1 MINITTFLDAN
12 SKRLDKDV
20 LYNPTTGNKFNSSEI
35 LSIVSEIGR
44 NLKELGI
51 QKGDRVLI
59 YLNNSEEY
67 LFSLFA
73 IWRIGAIAIP
83 ANRIFT
89 AAELEYIISDSN
101 AKLMISDDDAKDIID
116 IETYIPKNISQFK
129 NCDVL
134 PAENTDWDDLC
145 QLQYTSGTTGKP
157 KGAMLTH
164 GNYFTAIHN
173 ECDVLT
179 LKQDDVYLGIYPM
192 AHVGLSWSIAA
203 LRAAAYYIL
212 IEQFNLD
219 EYLDLCESEKVT
231 VLTGMPPVIHSLTTM
246 DKRQQLKT
254 VREIISGGGPLHK
267 KIWKDFHETYG
278 IPIIN
283 AYGLSETIVI
293 GTGTVIRPE
302 DYREADRFESV
313 GHPVCFS
320 EVKIVDEDN
329 SNKILPQYE
338 QGEIAL
344 RGPAI
349 AKGYWG
355 NAEKTKS
362 SFLDDG
368 WFLTGDIG
376 YLDEDNRLFI
386 TDRKKDMIVMSGWK
400 IYPTEVEEVLIK
412 YPAVKEIAIFSV
424 DDCHRG
430 EIPVAAVVWEN
441 ENDSEGL
448 LEYARENLSRYKVP
462 REIYDLDELP
472 RVNGWK
478 LLRRELRQ
486 MFKK

>member
-1 MINITTFLDAN
+1 MLNITTFLDAN
-12 SKRLDKDV
+12 SKRLNKNV
-20 LYNPTTGNKFNSSEI
+20 LYNPTTGKKYNSGEI
-35 LSIVSEIGR
+35 LSIISEIAR
-44 NLKELGI
+44 QLKSSEI
-51 QKGDRVLI
+51 TKGDRVLI
-59 YLNNSEEY
+59 YLKNSEEY

-73 IWRIGAIAIP
+73 IWRIGAVAIP
-83 ANRIFT
+83 TNRIMT
-89 AAELEYIISDSN
+89 KTEIEYIIKDSK
-101 AKLMISDDDAKDIID
+101 AKLMITDKEGENLANITTYIPEN
-116 IETYIPKNISQFK
+116 IETYTAKE
-129 NCDVL
+129 VL

-145 QLQYTSGTTGKP
+145 QLQYTSGTTGQP

-192 AHVGLSWSIAA
+192 AHVGLSWSISA

-212 IEQFNLD
+212 MEEFNIND
-219 EYLDLCESEKVT
+219 YLELCEKEKVT

-246 DKRQQLKT
+246 DAKKELET
-254 VREIISGGGPLHK
+254 VREIVSGGGPLHK

-320 EVKIVDEDN
+320 EVKIVDEFD
-329 SNKILPQYE
+329 SSKILPNYE

-344 RGPAI
+344 RGPAV
-349 AKGYWG
+349 AKGYWE
-355 NAEKTKS
+355 NSEKTKA

-412 YPAVKEIAIFSV
+412 YPEVKEIAIFSIN
-424 DDCHRG
+424 DCHRG
-430 EIPVAAVVWEN
+430 ELPVAAVVWKDK
-441 ENDSEGL
+441 NDSEGL
-448 LEYARENLSRYKVP
+448 LKFARENLSRYKVP

-478 LLRRELRQ
+478 VLRRELRK
-486 MFKK
+486 MFNI

>member
-1 MINITTFLDAN
+1 MLNITTFLDAN

-20 LYNPTTGNKFNSSEI
+20 LYNPTTGNKYNSGEI

-44 NLKELGI
+44 ELKNLGI
-51 QKGDRVLI
+51 CKGDRVLI

-83 ANRIFT
+83 GNRIFT
-89 AAELEYIISDSN
+89 ANELEYIVSDSK
-101 AKLMISDDDAKDIID
+101 AKLMITDDDAKNLID
-116 IETYIPKNISQFK
+116 IATYIPKDVSNFK
-129 NCDVL
+129 DCEVL
-134 PAENTDWDDLC
+134 DAENTDWDDLC

-203 LRAAAYYIL
+203 LRSAAYYIMM
-212 IEQFNLD
+212 EQFNLD
-219 EYLDLCESEKVT
+219 DYLELCQTEEVT

-246 DKRQQLKT
+246 DKREQLKT

-267 KIWKDFHETYG
+267 KIWKDFHETYA

-320 EVKIVDEDN
+320 EVKIVDEDDA
-329 SNKILPQYE
+329 SKILPKYE

-344 RGPAI
+344 RGPAV
-349 AKGYWG
+349 AKG
-355 NAEKTKS
+355 
-362 SFLDDG
+362 
-368 WFLTGDIG
+368 
-376 YLDEDNRLFI
+376 
-386 TDRKKDMIVMSGWK
+386 
-400 IYPTEVEEVLIK
+400 
-412 YPAVKEIAIFSV
+412 
-424 DDCHRG
+424 
-430 EIPVAAVVWEN
+430 
-441 ENDSEGL
+441 
-448 LEYARENLSRYKVP
+448 
-462 REIYDLDELP
+462 
-472 RVNGWK
+472 
-478 LLRRELRQ
+478 
-486 MFKK
+486 